1 MKNFCL
7 PTLEGRLD
15 PETFWFWSFDFLMFK
30 PQIFPFWQSH
40 KLCGHLE
47 MFLFFLEKDI
57 FIFTKDNF
65 IQIRNTLNISNVVN
79 DSQMTL
85 GAANVCLLVPYTHS
99 D

>member
-1 MKNFCL
+1 
-7 PTLEGRLD
+7 
-15 PETFWFWSFDFLMFK
+15 
-30 PQIFPFWQSH
+30 
-40 KLCGHLE
+40 